1 MNYLTLT
8 TYTDD
13 FGPLAYTLS
22 GMVDGDAV
30 GFSSA
35 KLERVIHEL
44 NWYQENFEGLEVT
57 YNLITD

>member
-8 TYTDD
+8 THTDD
-13 FGPLAYTLS
+13 IGPLSYTLS
-22 GMVDGDAV
+22 GMVDGDGV

-44 NWYQENFEGLEVT
+44 KWYQDNFKDISVSYELVT
-57 YNLITD
+57 M